1 MDNLLLVSA
10 AGLLGG
16 AINAIAGGGSFIT
29 FPALVLAGLPPISA
43 NQTGAFALLPA
54 GLASAWAY
62 KAEIRAFKR
71 AKLPSLLIS
80 TLIGG
85 GAGATLLLVTPSR
98 LFDLIIPWLVLIG
111 AITFTFGKSIQAHA
125 ASGSTPMRGWP
136 IACFQF
142 VLGAYGGYFGGAV
155 GIMMMAGW
163 TVFGLGDVRTLN
175 GVKTIVVAAARV
187 IAVLIFA
194 IWGDVYWQVA
204 LYLTIAAVIGGYLGA
219 LVTRFMSADVMR
231 KIISMIFFIVTAAFF
246 YKGYG

>member
-1 MDNLLLVSA
+1 MDHLILASI

-43 NQTGAFALLPA
+43 NQTGAIALLPA

-62 KAEIRAFKR
+62 KAEIRAFKH
-71 AKLPSLLIS
+71 ASLSALLIP

-85 GAGATLLLVTPSR
+85 GAGAALLLITPTR
-98 LFDLIIPWLVLIG
+98 LFDLVIPWLVLIG
-111 AITFTFGKSIQAHA
+111 AITFTFGKSIQSRF
-125 ASGSTPMRGWP
+125 ASGSTPMRPWP

-163 TVFGLGDVRTLN
+163 TVFGLGDVRILN
-175 GVKTIVVAAARV
+175 GVKTLVVAVARV
-187 IAVLIFA
+187 VAVLIFA

-204 LYLTIAAVIGGYLGA
+204 LYLTIAAVVGGYLGA
-219 LVTRFMSADVMR
+219 LATRFLSAGTMR
-231 KIISMIFFIVTAAFF
+231 KIISVAFFAITVAFF
-246 YKGYG
+246 YKGYA